1 MYSKAKNHLLRLSAN
16 IWILENSFKI
26 AHSIDDLENMKFDS
40 FEKICMENS
49 YKSAKIDLATVQKA
63 FKVNDYLIKQKLFLS
78 GYFQDNTESFFSTE
92 TTPVTNRKEKHPMKF
107 NLEKHILL
115 TPGNT

>member
-1 MYSKAKNHLLRLSAN
+1 VYSKAKNHLLRLSAN

-26 AHSIDDLENMKFDS
+26 VHSIENIHNIKFES
-40 FEKICMENS
+40 FEKICNEKS
-49 YKSAKIDLATVQKA
+49 YKSAKIDLITVQKA

-78 GYFQDNTESFFSTE
+78 GYFQDTTDSFLSIE
-92 TTPVTNRKEKHPMKF
+92 TTPVTNRKEKTTIKF

-115 TPGNT
+115 TPGNI